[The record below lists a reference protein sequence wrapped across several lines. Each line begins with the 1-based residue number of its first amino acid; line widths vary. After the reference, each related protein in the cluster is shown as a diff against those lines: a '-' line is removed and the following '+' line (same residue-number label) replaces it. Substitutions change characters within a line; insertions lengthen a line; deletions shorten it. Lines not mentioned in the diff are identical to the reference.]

1 MFNSLVV
8 RAVFGGAFLVIGY
21 ILFFIIQERLGE
33 GILTSSVFVDKMAL
47 AIIIGNAIFFMN
59 SDDQYK
65 KRRYFRYI
73 LASVVISQSATCFA
87 IIYTVFS

>member
-47 AIIIGNAIFFMN
+47 AIIIGNAIFFIN
-59 SDDQYK
+59 SDDQDK

>member
-47 AIIIGNAIFFMN
+47 AIIIGNAIFFIK
-59 SDDQYK
+59 SDDQDK